1 MPAIFD
7 ASLFRRLI
15 QKGAVMATMPVVS
28 LVAPPKL
35 IATDLDG
42 TLLRSDGTLS
52 DRTRAALAAAE
63 QAGIRVVLVTGRPP
77 RSVPELLATIGPHFV
92 IAANGAA
99 VYAPDGSLAH
109 MSAIRPLAA
118 TRLITR
124 VRRALPGAAFAVEYD
139 GGFGHEPAY
148 PTWSF
153 GEASAESVG
162 TAGELL
168 TRIPGRPVL
177 KILAYHPSLPLDDF
191 YERARRTAGSNAE
204 TTYSTGLSLAEFS
217 APGVTKAT
225 TLLAWSGRLGVAG
238 DEIAA
243 FGDMPND
250 LPMLTAVGHSYSM
263 ANAHPDVLR
272 IARHHAPANDED
284 GVAQVLEGF
293 VDTLVGRPDRPS
305 ASQQCDQDR

>member
-1 MPAIFD
+1 MTTPA
-7 ASLFRRLI
+7 
-15 QKGAVMATMPVVS
+15 AVPLVVP
-28 LVAPPKL
+28 LVPPKL

-52 DRTRAALAAAE
+52 DRTRAALTAAE

-77 RSVPELLATIGPHFV
+77 RRVPELLATIGPHFV

-99 VYAPDGSLAH
+99 VYAPDGTLAH
-109 MSAIRPLAA
+109 VSPFRPLAA
-118 TRLITR
+118 TRLVTR

-139 GGFGHEPAY
+139 KDFGHEPAY

-153 GEASAESVG
+153 GEESAEPVG
-162 TAGELL
+162 TSGELL

-177 KILAYHPSLPLDDF
+177 KILAHHPTLPLDDF

-204 TTYSTGLSLAEFS
+204 TTYSTGLSLVEFS
-217 APGVTKAT
+217 APHVTKAT
-225 TLLAWSGRLGVAG
+225 TLLEWSGRLGIG
-238 DEIAA
+238 SHEIAA

-250 LPMLTAVGHSYSM
+250 LPMLTAVGHSYAM

-272 IARHHAPANDED
+272 AARHRAPANDED
-284 GVAQVLEGF
+284 GVAQVLERF
-293 VDTLVGRPDRPS
+293 VDTLVRRPS
-305 ASQQCDQDR
+305 RHIPPVWTVWDGSDDPADALD

>member
-1 MPAIFD
+1 
-7 ASLFRRLI
+7 
-15 QKGAVMATMPVVS
+15 MATTPAVPRIV
-28 LVAPPKL
+28 PPRL

-52 DRTRAALAAAE
+52 DRTRAALTAAE
-63 QAGIRVVLVTGRPP
+63 QAGIPVVLVTGRPP
-77 RSVPELLATIGPHFV
+77 RRVAELLAAIGPHFV

-99 VYAPDGSLAH
+99 VYAPDGTLAR
-109 MSAIRPLAA
+109 MSPIRPLAA

-124 VRRALPGAAFAVEYD
+124 VRGALPGTAFAVEYD
-139 GGFGHEPAY
+139 AGFGHEQAY

-153 GEASAESVG
+153 GEETDEPVG
-162 TAGELL
+162 IGGELL

-177 KILAYHPSLPLDDF
+177 KILAYHPTLPLDAF

-204 TTYSTGLSLAEFS
+204 TTYSTGLSLVEFS
-217 APGVTKAT
+217 APHVTKAT
-225 TLLAWSGRLGVAG
+225 TLLAWSGRLGVDS

-250 LPMLTAVGHSYSM
+250 LPMLNAVGHSYAM

-272 IARHHAPANDED
+272 GARHRAPANDED
-284 GVAQVLEGF
+284 GVAQVLERF
-293 VDTLVGRPDRPS
+293 VDTLLRRPDRHIPGS
-305 ASQQCDQDR
+305 TVREFRRP